1 MHSPSLPSRAVLG
14 LFHGCDG
21 QNSAGFLKF
30 SRWKC
35 RLRKE
40 GRRKGTEGKKER
52 GERGFWLVLLLE
64 ILPPPLLLP
73 PPPPLVAP
81 LARCFQFRTR
91 LEFRFLWST
100 TLCTPLLPV
109 LFNPALGFGQALQ
122 LRAFFL
128 FSILRRVFR
137 SISATGHTGG
147 DQRLTEEGIIFKTM
161 AESPVHQ

>member
-1 MHSPSLPSRAVLG
+1 MLG

-128 FSILRRVFR
+128 FSISSFAYRETSRRPFR
-137 SISATGHTGG
+137 SRWPFGCDPSTSLLWACHDNAGWLAGW
-147 DQRLTEEGIIFKTM
+147 L
-161 AESPVHQ
+161 ASS